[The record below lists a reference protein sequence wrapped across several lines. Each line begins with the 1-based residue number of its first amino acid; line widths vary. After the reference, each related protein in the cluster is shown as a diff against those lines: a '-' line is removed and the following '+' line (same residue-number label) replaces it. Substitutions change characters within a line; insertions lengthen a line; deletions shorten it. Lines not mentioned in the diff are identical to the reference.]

1 MDKKLAIN
9 AIIKDGL
16 DIGLKNAVPILV
28 NALLF
33 ILTVWIPYIN
43 IGTIIGISVG
53 IPAKLSKGETLS
65 MTEIFNPEYRKFMSE
80 YFLTGGLVAAGVL
93 ATFILI
99 VPAVVLSIAWM
110 FAPLLAVD
118 RKKSPLD
125 AIALSNKVTYGNKGT
140 IFLSFL
146 ILMVVA
152 MIVGVIFMMIPAIG
166 WILYLAVMVVS
177 MFVAIGMQSYCYKEL
192 CSDL

>member
-33 ILTVWIPYIN
+33 ILTVWIPYLN

-65 MTEIFNPEYRKFMSE
+65 MTEIFNPEYRKSMSE
-80 YFLTGGLVAAGVL
+80 FFLTGGLVAAGVL

-118 RKKSPLD
+118 RKKAPLD

-152 MIVGVIFMMIPAIG
+152 MIAGVIFMMIPAIG
-166 WILYLAVMVVS
+166 WLLYLAVMVFA
-177 MFVAIGMQSYCYKEL
+177 MFVGIGMQSYCYKAL

>member
-1 MDKKLAIN
+1 MEKKLKID

-65 MTEIFNPEYRKFMSE
+65 MTEIFNPDYRKSMCE
-80 YFLTGGLVAAGVL
+80 YFLTSGLVAAGVL
-93 ATFILI
+93 AAFILI
-99 VPAVVLSIAWM
+99 IPGIVLSIAWM
-110 FAPLLAVD
+110 FGPLLAVD
-118 RKKSPLD
+118 KKKAPID
-125 AIALSNKVTYGNKGT
+125 ALGLSAKVTYGNKGI

-146 ILMVVA
+146 ILAVVA
-152 MIVGVIFMMIPAIG
+152 CVIGVIFMMIPAIG
-166 WILYLAVMVVS
+166 WLLYLAVMVFA
-177 MFVAIGMQSYCYKEL
+177 MFIGIGMETYCYKEL